1 MIKKALG
8 DWLKEKRIEA
18 KLSKKEFATLVGCH
32 QSAISRIECKTPIEY
47 KSCGEI
53 YAYQPGEA
61 LMASIAAQF
70 EKTLND
76 VYDETD
82 YKDRTVRKRGFGYTH
97 PNTPKTKSDS
107 FSKKSMDNPIHKAP
121 ISDISFDS
129 SLPPIKFF
137 VLREKSLKINNIICE
152 KVIVKTCD
160 SKEFAMGYI
169 NGANN
174 RTEENVEFKVYQGYL
189 MEVEIER

>member
-32 QSAISRIECKTPIEY
+32 QSTISRIECKTPIEY

-53 YAYQPGEA
+53 YAYQPGET

-82 YKDRTVRKRGFGYTH
+82 YKDRTVKKKGFGYTH
-97 PNTPKTKSDS
+97 PNMPKTKSDS
-107 FSKKSMDNPIHKAP
+107 FSKN
-121 ISDISFDS
+121 DISFDS

-174 RTEENVEFKVYQGYL
+174 WTEENAEFKIYQGYL
-189 MEVEIER
+189 KEVEIER